1 MHLIDR
7 NTRTTHSE
15 PPALTTYSPG
25 QPWPAELN
33 GIPFSR
39 WQDHPD
45 PYGWDEAGL
54 NCAGLIEP
62 PLQAPAGARVT
73 AAAVVLE
80 PDHRIWA
87 LAKAANHSS
96 TTARFPA
103 GSQDSSLSLQGVAV
117 REAWE
122 RTGLK
127 VRIIGWL
134 GDFDDSPLLHTRY
147 YLAERIGGAPASNP
161 WAEDTVLLA
170 TLDALTQ
177 PAPFGLSLGDRRCL
191 VALRNVLAIS

>member
-1 MHLIDR
+1 MPLID
-7 NTRTTHSE
+7 TQTKAVHSE
-15 PPALTTYSPG
+15 PPALTAYSPG
-25 QPWPAELN
+25 QPWPSELN

-39 WQDHPD
+39 WQDRPD
-45 PYGWDEAGL
+45 PHGWDETGL
-54 NCAGLIEP
+54 NFADLIEP
-62 PLQAPAGARVT
+62 PLQAPTGARVT

-80 PDHRIWA
+80 PDQRIWA
-87 LAKAANHSS
+87 IVREANYSNA
-96 TTARFPA
+96 TVCFPA
-103 GSQDSSLSLQGVAV
+103 GAQDSALSLQGVAV
-117 REAWE
+117 RETWE

-147 YLAERIGGAPASNP
+147 YLAERIGGAPASNA
-161 WAEDTVLLA
+161 WAEGTVLLA

-191 VALRNVLAIS
+191 MALRNVLAIW